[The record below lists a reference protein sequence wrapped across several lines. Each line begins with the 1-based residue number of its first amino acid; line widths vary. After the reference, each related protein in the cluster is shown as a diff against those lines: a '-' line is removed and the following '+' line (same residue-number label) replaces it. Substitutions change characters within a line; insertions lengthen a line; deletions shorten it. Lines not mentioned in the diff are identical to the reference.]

1 MLAEALAQKLAR
13 RGVHYGW
20 AIALVTFLTMLTTAG
35 AVGLPGAFII
45 PLSKEFGWDA
55 AQISGPLAVRLIL
68 FGLMAPFAAAMIERF
83 GVRNVVVSAIG
94 LIVAGLLLALTMNS
108 IWQLFL
114 YWGIVIGI
122 GTGLTAM
129 VFAAIVSNR
138 WFNTRRGLVLG
149 MLTAANSTG
158 QLVFLP
164 LAAWL
169 IEHVGWR
176 YALIPSIGALILAGF
191 LIILLMR
198 DRPSDV
204 GLSPYGDPPLPAGH
218 VPAPPAAPPALS
230 RAFSVLAECSKRG
243 AFWVL
248 FFTFYVCG
256 LSTNGL
262 VQTHFIS
269 LCVDFGL
276 PAVAA
281 ASTLAMMGVFDLF
294 GTVGS
299 GWLSDRYDS
308 RALLFWYY
316 GLRGLSLL
324 YLPYSG
330 FTVYG
335 LSLFSLFY
343 GLDWIATV
351 PPTVRLAT
359 QTFGKEKAGVAFG
372 WIFAAHQL
380 GAATAAFGAGF
391 TRTEWSTYVPAFM
404 VAGAAC
410 LFAAGS
416 VWLIGA
422 QKREAPATAAA

>member
-1 MLAEALAQKLAR
+1 MLAEALARRLAR

-20 AIALVTFLTMLTTAG
+20 AIAAVTFLTMLTTAG
-35 AVGLPGAFII
+35 AVGLPGAFIL

-68 FGLMAPFAAAMIERF
+68 FGLMAPFAAALIERF

-94 LIVAGLLLALTMNS
+94 LIVAGLLLALTMS
-108 IWQLFL
+108 AIWQLFI
-114 YWGIVIGI
+114 YWGIVIGV

-138 WFNTRRGLVLG
+138 WFNQRRGLVLG

-169 IEHVGWR
+169 IDHVGWR
-176 YALIPSIGALILAGF
+176 YALAPSIGALVLAGL
-191 LIILLMR
+191 LILLLMR
-198 DRPSDV
+198 DRPSDL
-204 GLSPYGDPPLPAGH
+204 GLAPYGDPPLAPGGA
-218 VPAPPAAPPALS
+218 PAPPAPAPAIG
-230 RAFSVLAECSKRG
+230 RAFSVLAECSRSG

-262 VQTHFIS
+262 IQTHFIS
-269 LCVDFGL
+269 FCVDFGL

-281 ASTLAMMGVFDLF
+281 ASTLAMMGLFDIA
-294 GTVGS
+294 GTIGS

-335 LSLFSLFY
+335 LSIFSVFY

-351 PPTVRLAT
+351 PPTVKLAT
-359 QTFGKEKAGVAFG
+359 QTFGKEKAAVAFG

-391 TRTEWSTYVPAFM
+391 SRTEWSTYVPAFLI
-404 VAGAAC
+404 AGAAC
-410 LFAAGS
+410 LFASAS

-422 QKREAPATAAA
+422 RKQAPATAAA

>member
-1 MLAEALAQKLAR
+1 MLAEAVAQKLAR
-13 RGVHYGW
+13 RGVHYSW
-20 AIALVTFLTMLTTAG
+20 AIAAVTFLTMLATAG

-45 PLSKEFGWDA
+45 PLSKEFGWDVG
-55 AQISGPLAVRLIL
+55 QISGPLAVRLIL

-94 LIVAGLLLALTMNS
+94 LIVAGLLLALTMSS

-122 GTGLTAM
+122 GTGLTAL

-138 WFNTRRGLVLG
+138 WFNARRGLVLG

-218 VPAPPAAPPALS
+218 IPAPPAAPPALS
-230 RAFSVLAECSKRG
+230 RAFSVLAECSKSG

-262 VQTHFIS
+262 VQTDFIS

-276 PAVAA
+276 PAVVA

-294 GTVGS
+294 GTIGS

-330 FTVYG
+330 FSVYG

-410 LFAAGS
+410 LFAAAS

-422 QKREAPATAAA
+422 QKREAPAAAAA

>member
-1 MLAEALAQKLAR
+1 
-13 RGVHYGW
+13 
-20 AIALVTFLTMLTTAG
+20 
-35 AVGLPGAFII
+35 
-45 PLSKEFGWDA
+45 
-55 AQISGPLAVRLIL
+55 
-68 FGLMAPFAAAMIERF
+68 
-83 GVRNVVVSAIG
+83 
-94 LIVAGLLLALTMNS
+94 
-108 IWQLFL
+108 
-114 YWGIVIGI
+114 
-122 GTGLTAM
+122 
-129 VFAAIVSNR
+129 
-138 WFNTRRGLVLG
+138 
-149 MLTAANSTG
+149 
-158 QLVFLP
+158 
-164 LAAWL
+164 
-169 IEHVGWR
+169 
-176 YALIPSIGALILAGF
+176 
-191 LIILLMR
+191 LLMR

-204 GLSPYGDPPLPAGH
+204 GLAPYGDPP
-218 VPAPPAAPPALS
+218 PAPGHIPPPSGPAPALG
-230 RAFSVLAECSKRG
+230 RAFSVLAECSKSG
-243 AFWVL
+243 AFWIL

-281 ASTLAMMGVFDLF
+281 ASTLAMMGVFDIA
-294 GTVGS
+294 GTIGS

-330 FTVYG
+330 FTLYG
-335 LSLFSLFY
+335 LSLFSVFY

-359 QTFGKEKAGVAFG
+359 QTFGKEKAGIAFG

-391 TRTEWSTYVPAFM
+391 TRTEWSTYVPAFLA
-404 VAGAAC
+404 AGAAC
-410 LFAAGS
+410 LLASAS

-422 QKREAPATAAA
+422 RRQQAAPAAA